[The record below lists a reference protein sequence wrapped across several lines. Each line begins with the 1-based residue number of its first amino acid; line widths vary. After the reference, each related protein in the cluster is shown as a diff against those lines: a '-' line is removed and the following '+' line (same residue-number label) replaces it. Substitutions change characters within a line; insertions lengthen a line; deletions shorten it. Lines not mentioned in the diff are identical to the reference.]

1 MAIKNIAG
9 QPVRKENFFER
20 PALIRQFKNKIE
32 SGSSILISAP
42 RRVGKNLTL
51 CSMFTTKEWKDS
63 IFIYLIPESV
73 NSENEYFKRILNKIF
88 DAEFLTPMQ
97 KISKKTYRSAKD
109 RAERISEIGKT
120 IKFEKES
127 KRIFQDEFIDTIK
140 SIDLEGRRI
149 IFMIDEFSQAIENI
163 IEDEGKRS
171 AIHFLQ
177 TNRELRQGPQI
188 NQKIQFVY
196 AGSIGLENIVSR
208 LNAVNLVND
217 LDPLKVTPLNHE
229 EAHQLMQELTE
240 NKPFDLSKANRDYI
254 LDKIQ
259 WNIPFYF
266 QLAVMEISNLL
277 LDDEGETKPGKKRV
291 TKNVIDHAFSRMLEH
306 RNHFEHWEKRLRK
319 AFKKEDYTFAKEVLN
334 LISDKEN
341 IESVEI
347 MNLAQKFNIPGSYK
361 DIVNSLVYDGYINNN
376 DDPRIYR
383 FNSPLLKMWWWKNV
397 AH

>member
-1 MAIKNIAG
+1 MAMKNIAG
-9 QPVRKENFFER
+9 QPVRKENFFRR
-20 PALIRQFKNKIE
+20 PALIRQFHNKID

-42 RRVGKNLTL
+42 RRVGKTSLML
-51 CSMFTTKEWKDS
+51 HVHDKGMEGFY
-63 IFIYLIPESV
+63 FIYDITESV

-88 DAEFLTPMQ
+88 DTEFLTRMQ

-109 RAERISEIGKT
+109 RAERIREIGKT
-120 IKFEKES
+120 IIFDKES
-127 KRIFQDEFIDTIK
+127 KRIFRDEFIDTIK

-149 IFMIDEFSQAIENI
+149 IFMIDEFSQTLENI
-163 IEDEGKRS
+163 IEDEGARS

-177 TNRELRQGPQI
+177 TNRELRQDPEI

-217 LDPLKVTPLNHE
+217 LDPLKVTPLNQQ

-259 WNIPFYF
+259 WYIPFYF
-266 QLAVMEISNLL
+266 QMAVMEISNLFN
-277 LDDEGETKPGKKRV
+277 DYDGGPKSGKKSV
-291 TKNVIDHAFSRMLEH
+291 AKKVIDHAFSRMLEQ

-334 LISDKEN
+334 HISDKGN

-347 MNLAQKFNIPGSYK
+347 INLAQKFNIPGSYK

>member
-20 PALIRQFKNKIE
+20 PALIRQFKNKID

-42 RRVGKNLTL
+42 RRVGKTSLML
-51 CSMFTTKEWKDS
+51 HVHDKGMEGLY
-63 IFIYLIPESV
+63 FIYLITESV

-88 DAEFLTPMQ
+88 DTEFLTPMQ
-97 KISKKTYRSAKD
+97 KISKKTYQSIKD
-109 RAERISEIGKT
+109 RMERIREIGKT
-120 IKFEKES
+120 IKFDKES
-127 KRIFQDEFIDTIK
+127 KRIFYDEFIDIIR
-140 SIDLEGRRI
+140 SIELEGRRI
-149 IFMIDEFSQAIENI
+149 IFMIDEFSQTIENI
-163 IEDEGKRS
+163 IEDEGERS

-177 TNRELRQGPQI
+177 TNRELRQDPEI

-217 LDPLKVTPLNHE
+217 LAPLKVTPLNHE

-240 NKPFDLSKANRDYI
+240 NKPFDLSKPNRDYI
-254 LDKIQ
+254 LNEIQ

-277 LDDEGETKPGKKRV
+277 LDDEGENKSGKKRV
-291 TKNVIDHAFSRMLEH
+291 TKKVIDHAFSRMLEQ

-319 AFKKEDYTFAKEVLN
+319 AFKKEDYNFSKEVLN

>member
-1 MAIKNIAG
+1 MAMKNIAG
-9 QPVRKENFFER
+9 QPVRKENFFRR

-42 RRVGKNLTL
+42 RRVGKTSLML
-51 CSMFTTKEWKDS
+51 HVHDKGMEGFY
-63 IFIYLIPESV
+63 FIYDITESV

-88 DAEFLTPMQ
+88 DTEFLTRMQ

-109 RAERISEIGKT
+109 RAERIIEIGKT
-120 IKFEKES
+120 IIFDKES
-127 KRIFQDEFIDTIK
+127 KRIFRDEFIDTIN

-149 IFMIDEFSQAIENI
+149 IFMIDEFSQTIENI
-163 IEDEGKRS
+163 IEDEGERS

-177 TNRELRQGPQI
+177 ANRELRQDPEI
-188 NQKIQFVY
+188 NQKIQFVF

-217 LDPLKVTPLNHE
+217 LDLLKVSPLNHE
-229 EAHQLMQELTE
+229 EAHRLMQELTE
-240 NKPFDLSKANRDYI
+240 NKPFVLSKSHRDYI

-259 WNIPFYF
+259 WYIPFYF
-266 QLAVMEISNLL
+266 QLAVMEISNLFS
-277 LDDEGETKPGKKRV
+277 DDDGGTKSGEKIITKKMI
-291 TKNVIDHAFSRMLEH
+291 NHAFSRMLEQ

-347 MNLAQKFNIPGSYK
+347 INLAQKFNIPGSYK
-361 DIVNSLVYDGYINNN
+361 DIVNSLIYDGYINNN

-397 AH
+397 AN